1 LTGPITQKELT
12 KRLREL
18 ERSGLVH
25 RQVYAEMPP
34 RVEYRLT
41 DLGGTLMP
49 ALEAFSA
56 WTVSYESYP
65 SQELSCPSVRFNA
78 RVGTGTEDACL
89 WINGDGRVR
98 T

>member
-1 LTGPITQKELT
+1 MSGPISQTELT

-25 RQVYAEMPP
+25 RQVYAEVPP

-41 DLGGTLMP
+41 DLGGTLML

-56 WTVSYESYP
+56 WADKYGPAVGEHRRRAAVGRDGSED
-65 SQELSCPSVRFNA
+65 SQSKSGLRP
-78 RVGTGTEDACL
+78 
-89 WINGDGRVR
+89 
-98 T
+98 